1 MASIETTT
9 LLYDTV
15 INHLVLMA
23 YCKPKEE
30 DFNPFKIKL
39 CINKD
44 YSTPT
49 QTHTTNQRQ
58 RPEIQIKD
66 KKCGAGLKIG
76 VVHSTSSIP
85 KFKSSPDI
93 FLWKFSCF

>member
-1 MASIETTT
+1 
-9 LLYDTV
+9 
-15 INHLVLMA
+15 MA

-49 QTHTTNQRQ
+49 QTYTTNQSQ
-58 RPEIQIKD
+58 RP
-66 KKCGAGLKIG
+66 A
-76 VVHSTSSIP
+76 SAFTF
-85 KFKSSPDI
+85 KFNLD
-93 FLWKFSCF
+93 FLVQLQVQHHVNN

>member
-1 MASIETTT
+1 M
-9 LLYDTV
+9 LYDTV
-15 INHLVLMA
+15 INHKVLMA

-49 QTHTTNQRQ
+49 QTYTTNQSQ
-58 RPEIQIKD
+58 RPASAFTFNLD
-66 KKCGAGLKIG
+66 
-76 VVHSTSSIP
+76 
-85 KFKSSPDI
+85 
-93 FLWKFSCF
+93 FLVQVQHHVNN